1 MITILGPTASGKT
14 ALAAYVANA
23 LDGEVISADSRQV
36 YRGMS
41 IGTGK
46 DLSEYTVNGKA
57 VPYHLIDIAEPGYE
71 YNIFEYQRDFLK
83 AYTDIISRGKLPVLC
98 GGSGMY
104 LESVLKKYRLKKAE
118 PDQQTLE
125 TLSQKTDEELKDLL
139 LSLTTPHNTTDLL
152 DRNRMIRAIQISM
165 PPDEKA
171 EETVFPEQMP
181 SLIFGI
187 HWERAVIRER
197 ITNRLQSRLEN
208 GMIEEVKELMN
219 KGLTADQITFYG
231 LEYRYIMLYLEKKLE
246 YNEMFRLLNTAIHQF
261 AKRQMTWFRKMEK
274 NGIPIFWLDGTASL
288 EENLDKIRQKI
299 FSITDY
305 FLLFSLKIDYL
316 CED

>member
-14 ALAAYVANA
+14 ALAAHVAYA

-46 DLSEYTVNGKA
+46 DLSEYTVKGKA

-104 LESVLKKYRLKKAE
+104 LESVLKKYRLKRKE
-118 PDQQTLE
+118 PGQE
-125 TLSQKTDEELKDLL
+125 TLDALSRKTNEELKDLL
-139 LSLTTPHNTTDLL
+139 LSLKTQHNTTDLL
-152 DRNRMIRAIQISM
+152 DRNRMIRAILISLSS
-165 PPDEKA
+165 DER
-171 EETVFPEQMP
+171 TDQNLFPEQMP
-181 SLIFGI
+181 SFIFGI
-187 HWERAVIRER
+187 HWDREMIRER
-197 ITNRLQSRLEN
+197 ITNRLHTRLEQ
-208 GMIEEVKELMN
+208 GMIEEVRELMN
-219 KGLTADQITFYG
+219 QGVTADQIKFYG
-231 LEYRYIMLYLEKKLE
+231 LEYRYIMLYLEKKLD

-261 AKRQMTWFRKMEK
+261 AKRQMTWFRKME
-274 NGIPIFWLDGTASL
+274 NSGLTIYWIAGDLDID
-288 EENLDKIRQKI
+288 EKIRKVNATLN
-299 FSITDY
+299 S
-305 FLLFSLKIDYL
+305 KKNK
-316 CED
+316 